1 MRLARRTRRPRP
13 VAAGRAGLYFE
24 LSLSLWDYA
33 AGSLIVT
40 EAGGVC
46 TDITGAPLPLDGRKS
61 SVAAGG
67 AQAHADFMA
76 LIKER

>member
-1 MRLARRTRRPRP
+1 MSRLIGIVPTARLFANDDPYQDNYVFVNHYVRR
-13 VAAGRAGLYFE
+13 
-24 LSLSLWDYA
+24 
-33 AGSLIVT
+33 VT